1 MYLPSTAEK
10 VGKRGAKNQRG
21 EEEGALS
28 ALLTNYCRIHENAI
42 LLFLMDVHSSELY
55 QALMLDEIVW
65 QKASLSTFLKH
76 DNPQLIF

>member
-28 ALLTNYCRIHENAI
+28 ALLTNYCRIHENSI
-42 LLFLMDVHSSELY
+42 LFLMDVYYYVYTYIQFQHLY
-55 QALMLDEIVW
+55 HIV
-65 QKASLSTFLKH
+65 K
-76 DNPQLIF
+76 I